1 MRRGIKVVHSCC
13 STQHS
18 KGNPRL
24 SFHIPFS
31 LFAFPSFNHQWM
43 HISITLGEGRFSH
56 LELLR
61 VSLMLPLIPPI
72 HPTFC
77 IPIFLL
83 YPWIVHTLHLCIL
96 TPPHHN
102 PLTPRLNRFRLN
114 YFFARSGRCSNYFS
128 IHK

>member
-96 TPPHHN
+96 TPPPPQPSYSTPEQIPPELLFR
-102 PLTPRLNRFRLN
+102 PLWALFQL
-114 YFFARSGRCSNYFS
+114 FF
-128 IHK
+128 HP